1 MRIDLREWVRYGIVL
16 LAGIIAG
23 GRTVGAWQAYRKSLA
38 LREVDPSGADAYRTF
53 AQVDLAVALSCLAVA
68 VLVWWLLRPRLERKE
83 KPR

>member
-1 MRIDLREWVRYGIVL
+1 MREWLRYGIVL

-23 GRTVGAWQAYRKSLA
+23 GRTAGAWQAYRKSLA

-53 AQVDLAVALSCLAVA
+53 AQVDLAVAVSCLALA
-68 VLVWWLLRPRLERKE
+68 GLVWWLLRPRLEGKE

>member
-1 MRIDLREWVRYGIVL
+1 MREWLRYGIVL

-23 GRTVGAWQAYRKSLA
+23 GRTAGAWQAYRKSLA

-53 AQVDLAVALSCLAVA
+53 AQVDLAVAVSCLAVA
-68 VLVWWLLRPRLERKE
+68 VLVWWLLRPRLEGKE